1 VKKNQ
6 KLSRNV
12 KLTAKKEVDSI
23 VFNFRRNHFT
33 VLLDKVLVFRVFRN
47 LHGRFWGIGAMM
59 VLIIGFSVC
68 FLIRPDLLTP
78 SAAFSDFGEDVR
90 TAPYFAGSVFFAAYG
105 LWRWRN
111 YLARTLKRTKP
122 IIPLIS
128 LTIIGLYLVALMPVS
143 WKPIPYKIHIFGVM
157 LAGISMALTVL
168 FDVLMSK
175 TRKKTNYRKTKLIKF
190 LCVLLIISGG
200 IITFG
205 SADITGWF
213 SMALVGELIMLVG
226 YGIWVVLKTYQGED
240 PRSALSKQL
249 KKIVLVD

>member
-1 VKKNQ
+1 VKKN
-6 KLSRNV
+6 KKISKKV

-23 VFNFRRNHFT
+23 VFNFRRNRFT
-33 VLLDKVLVFRVFRN
+33 VLLDKVLVFRIFRN
-47 LHGRFWGIGAMM
+47 LHGRFWGIGAML

-68 FLIRPDLLTP
+68 FLIRPDLFTS

-111 YLARTLKRTKP
+111 YLSRTLKRTKP

-143 WKPIPYKIHIFGVM
+143 WKPLPYKIHIFGVL

-175 TRKKTNYRKTKLIKF
+175 TRKKTNYRRTKLIKF
-190 LCVLLIISGG
+190 LCVLLIVSGG

-213 SMALVGELIMLVG
+213 SMALIGEFMMLLG

-240 PRSALSKQL
+240 PRSALSRQL
-249 KKIVLVD
+249 RKIVLVS